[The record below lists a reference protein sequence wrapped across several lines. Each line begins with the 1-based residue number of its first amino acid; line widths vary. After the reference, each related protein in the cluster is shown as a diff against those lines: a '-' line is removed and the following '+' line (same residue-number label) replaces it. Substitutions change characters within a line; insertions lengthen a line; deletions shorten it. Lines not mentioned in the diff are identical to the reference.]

1 MDEITTSQQPQLQI
15 VDDKQYH
22 RQLALQAAATIIN
35 ATIDDLLTNADKIE
49 KWLNQNEMK

>member
-1 MDEITTSQQPQLQI
+1 MDETITSQQPQLQI
-15 VDDKQYH
+15 VDDKHYH

-49 KWLNQNEMK
+49 KWLNRDQMK